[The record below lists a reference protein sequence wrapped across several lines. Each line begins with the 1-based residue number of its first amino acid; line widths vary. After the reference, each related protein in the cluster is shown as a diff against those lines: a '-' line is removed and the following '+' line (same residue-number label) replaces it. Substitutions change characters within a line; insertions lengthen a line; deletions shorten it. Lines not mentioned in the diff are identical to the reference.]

1 MVLFEV
7 MLVNVVFRFR
17 EIISAKNFRERNSTV
32 NVSKDK
38 DRVSDFDEDE
48 EPVSFSFEIYS
59 FKISKS
65 SYQFRN

>member
-48 EPVSFSFEIYS
+48 ELVSFSFEIYS

-65 SYQFRN
+65 SYPFRN

>member
-1 MVLFEV
+1 MWFSD
-7 MLVNVVFRFR
+7 F

-48 EPVSFSFEIYS
+48 ELVFFPFEIYS
-59 FKISKS
+59 FKISVKLS
-65 SYQFRN
+65 I

>member
-32 NVSKDK
+32 NVLKDK

-48 EPVSFSFEIYS
+48 ELVSFSFEIYS

-65 SYQFRN
+65 SYPFRN